1 MKSRKKKSEITLNNW
16 HWPWI
21 TFNSH
26 FIVSTAV
33 YPAGIKEYWNIQNL
47 TASTEVQNLSSFY
60 WAKQVVM
67 SLKLIRVLSD
77 RQPKVQSIIFQSC
90 ISTPE
95 TCESLSHLTHWY
107 PSILACYIIW
117 TQIFFI
123 HMITMNCWAS
133 YIIFGSWITQF
144 NAAIPT
150 NVPIS
155 GPETVF
161 CSFSQKG
168 KSCICCFHLNLGYKI
183 HGCN

>member
-1 MKSRKKKSEITLNNW
+1 MWQYIHTFYSPLRKCSKLTLINQRFKKHHCKVFTNLTSKRSLDEIHCKISEITLNNW
-16 HWPWI
+16 HGPWI

-47 TASTEVQNLSSFY
+47 TASTEVQNLTSLY

-67 SLKLIRVLSD
+67 SLKWIRVFSD

-95 TCESLSHLTHWY
+95 TCKSLSHLTHWY

-117 TQIFFI
+117 TQIFYI
-123 HMITMNCWAS
+123 QMITMNCWAS
-133 YIIFGSWITQF
+133 
-144 NAAIPT
+144 
-150 NVPIS
+150 
-155 GPETVF
+155 
-161 CSFSQKG
+161 
-168 KSCICCFHLNLGYKI
+168 
-183 HGCN
+183 